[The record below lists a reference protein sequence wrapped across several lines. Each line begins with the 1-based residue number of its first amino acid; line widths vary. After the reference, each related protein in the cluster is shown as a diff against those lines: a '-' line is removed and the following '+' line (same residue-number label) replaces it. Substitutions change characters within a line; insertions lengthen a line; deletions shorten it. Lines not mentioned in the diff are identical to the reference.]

1 MGRRGEV
8 EGYWIE
14 WVRMR
19 PSCRWRFGRGGSE
32 ALDVDSDE
40 ARGAI
45 GAVAPLHLFQID
57 LRQLETLLDVIDRS
71 RLGPT

>member
-14 WVRMR
+14 WARMR
-19 PSCRWRFGRGGSE
+19 PSCRGRFGRRRSE

-40 ARGAI
+40 APAAI
-45 GAVAPLHLFQID
+45 AARAPLHLFHID
-57 LRQLETLLDVIDRS
+57 LRQLETLPDVIGRS
-71 RLGPT
+71 RLELT

>member
-19 PSCRWRFGRGGSE
+19 PSCRWRFGRRRSE

-40 ARGAI
+40 ARAAI
-45 GAVAPLHLFQID
+45 GAQAPLRLFHID
-57 LRQLETLLDVIDRS
+57 FRQLENPAGRD
-71 RLGPT
+71 

>member
-1 MGRRGEV
+1 MISKVKHGALMGHGGEV

-19 PSCRWRFGRGGSE
+19 PSCRRQFERGRSE

-40 ARGAI
+40 GEL
-45 GAVAPLHLFQID
+45 G
-57 LRQLETLLDVIDRS
+57 LELKPQSTCF
-71 RLGPT
+71 RLILGN

>member
-19 PSCRWRFGRGGSE
+19 PSCRWRFGRGRSE

-40 ARGAI
+40 APAAMRAR
-45 GAVAPLHLFQID
+45 APLHLFHID
-57 LRQLETLLDVIDRS
+57 SRQLETLLDVIDRS
-71 RLGPT
+71 RLELT